1 MNPGFLVIC
10 HGSRDTSWVALVDEA
25 VRQAEFPEGVPVE
38 VVFLEIVEGR
48 LIQDGIDRLE
58 AKGVTDLLVIP
69 FFVSG
74 GSTHLDEIAYAL
86 GVKAMPAIETDLVPF
101 RARANVY
108 FGQPMDS
115 DPEELA
121 RIILE
126 KHHENRSQE
135 ESKDAEVLLLIGHGS
150 DHPVFYERWVQ
161 GIQRI
166 ADEVR
171 KQGKFVEVD
180 TALLLPDQMYGKI
193 IRWQNETDL
202 TIRVVPLFL
211 SSGYFTNHVIP
222 KRIGQAACEYNGQ
235 ALLPHPLISR
245 WLERQA
251 WTALQCVRNHME

>member
-1 MNPGFLVIC
+1 M
-10 HGSRDTSWVALVDEA
+10 DEA
-25 VRQAEFPEGVPVE
+25 VRQAELPEGMPVE

-86 GVKAMPAIETDLVPF
+86 GVKAKPAIETDLDPF
-101 RARANVY
+101 RVRANVY

-121 RIILE
+121 KIILE
-126 KHHENRSQE
+126 KHHKNLGAE
-135 ESKDAEVLLLIGHGS
+135 ESKDSEVLLLVAHGS
-150 DHPVFYERWVQ
+150 DHPVFYERWVE

-171 KQGKFVEVD
+171 KQGEFVEVD
-180 TALLLPDQMYGKI
+180 TALLLPDQMYDKI
-193 IRWQNETDL
+193 IRWQ
-202 TIRVVPLFL
+202 
-211 SSGYFTNHVIP
+211 
-222 KRIGQAACEYNGQ
+222 
-235 ALLPHPLISR
+235 
-245 WLERQA
+245 
-251 WTALQCVRNHME
+251 